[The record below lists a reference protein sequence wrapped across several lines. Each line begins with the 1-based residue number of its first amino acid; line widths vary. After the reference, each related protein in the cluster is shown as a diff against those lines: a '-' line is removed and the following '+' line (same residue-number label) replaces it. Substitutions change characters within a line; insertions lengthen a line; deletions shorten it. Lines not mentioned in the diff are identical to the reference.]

1 MHIAFLIR
9 SLSPGGA
16 ERATTSL
23 ANEMHRYGHTVTIL
37 CMTGSKSFYDVEDGI
52 IIRYLNMKSA
62 EAESGVK
69 RLLDLWNRSRIIRR
83 IVCQIRPDVLVGM
96 SWMMSVYAAL
106 CQGAAATVTVG
117 TERSNPFVLNECFI
131 NSMLRRFAA
140 ERCSGF
146 VCQTEKARSFFPKR
160 TQKKIRI
167 IQNGVFNPEV
177 YFTSVPN
184 SRDLTVTA
192 LGRLDHNKGFD
203 VLLDAFAQVHRSHPQ
218 YELLIYGDGELR
230 QALQQQADALQLHD
244 SVRFCGADPMAIH
257 KVAAS
262 SVFVLSSRSEGMP
275 NALIE
280 AMAAG
285 VPCVS
290 TRCEM
295 GPEELIEDGVNGL
308 LVPVDDA
315 GAMSAAICRIL
326 ENSQLSDSLSSAS
339 LMIRNTHDPAAIAG
353 EWINYFASLLP
364 SC

>member
-23 ANEMHRYGHTVTIL
+23 ANEMVRLGNTVTIL
-37 CMTGSKSFYDVEDGI
+37 CMTGSECFYDVEDKVT
-52 IIRYLNMKSA
+52 IRYLNMKSA
-62 EAESGVK
+62 EAESGVR
-69 RLLDLWNRSRIIRR
+69 RLLDLWNRSREICKV
-83 IVCQIRPDVLVGM
+83 VCQIRPDVLVGM

-106 CQGAAATVTVG
+106 CQGAASTVTVG
-117 TERSNPFVLNECFI
+117 TERSNPFVLNDSFI
-131 NSMLRRFAA
+131 NSLLRKFAA
-140 ERCSGF
+140 ARCSGF

-177 YFTSVPN
+177 YYTSVPN
-184 SRDLTVTA
+184 IRAKTITA
-192 LGRLDHNKGFD
+192 LGRLDRNKGFD
-203 VLLDAFAQVHRSHPQ
+203 VLLNAFAQVHRSHPQ
-218 YELLIYGDGELR
+218 YELLIFGDGALR
-230 QALQQQADALQLHD
+230 QALQDQAETLQLHD

-257 KVAAS
+257 TIAAS

-326 ENSQLSDSLSSAS
+326 DDSRLSDSLSSAA
-339 LMIRNTHDPAAIAG
+339 LLIRKTHDPASKAG

-364 SC
+364 S